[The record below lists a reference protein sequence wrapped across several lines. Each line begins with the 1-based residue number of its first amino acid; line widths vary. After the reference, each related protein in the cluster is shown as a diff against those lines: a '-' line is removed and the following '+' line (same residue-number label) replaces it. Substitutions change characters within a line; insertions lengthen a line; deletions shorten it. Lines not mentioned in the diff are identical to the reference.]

1 MDEVKI
7 YDKAISHY
15 GIKHQLLMV
24 MEECSELSKEC
35 SKVYR
40 ALDEGGTFRI
50 DGLAE
55 EIADVQITTGQ
66 IQRFFGLKDK
76 VKEQRKGK
84 LRRLAERINN
94 ENDESE
100 TDIP

>member
-1 MDEVKI
+1 MDELKI

-15 GIKHQLLMV
+15 GIKNQLLMV
-24 MEECSELSKEC
+24 MEECAELSKEC

-40 ALDEGGTFRI
+40 ALDEGGTFKT
-50 DGLAE
+50 DNLAE

-76 VKEQRKGK
+76 VKEQRKSK
-84 LRRLAERINN
+84 LNRLVERMKN
-94 ENDESE
+94 ENCED
-100 TDIP
+100 

>member
-1 MDEVKI
+1 MDDLEL
-7 YDKAISHY
+7 YDKAIRHY

-24 MEECSELSKEC
+24 MEECSELAKEC

-40 ALDEGGTFRI
+40 ALDEGGEFAT
-50 DGLAE
+50 DNLAE

-76 VKEQRKGK
+76 VKEQRKSK
-84 LRRLAERINN
+84 LNRLVERMKN
-94 ENDESE
+94 ENCED
-100 TDIP
+100 

>member
-1 MDEVKI
+1 MDELKI

-15 GIKHQLLMV
+15 GIKNQLLMV
-24 MEECSELSKEC
+24 MEECSELAKEC

-40 ALDEGGTFRI
+40 ALDEGGEFAI

-76 VKEQRKGK
+76 VKEQRKSK
-84 LRRLAERINN
+84 LNRLVERMKN
-94 ENDESE
+94 ENCED
-100 TDIP
+100 